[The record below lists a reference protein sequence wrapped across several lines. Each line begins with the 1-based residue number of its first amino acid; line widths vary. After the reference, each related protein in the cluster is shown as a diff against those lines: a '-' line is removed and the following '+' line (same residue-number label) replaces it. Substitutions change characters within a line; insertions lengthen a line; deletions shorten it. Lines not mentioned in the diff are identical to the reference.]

1 MSKELVDALDAL
13 EAERGIDRSVVVEAL
28 ENALKAAYKK
38 QYNAAQNVEAT
49 FDDKKGTMTIKQVKE
64 VVPDDEFEDD
74 DTQIPLTKALEIN
87 KAYEPGDEIRFD
99 VTPKNFGRMAAQAAK
114 QVIVQKMREATREA
128 VYNRF
133 QDYEDEIITG
143 EVERQD
149 RRFLYVMLAGDQE
162 AVMAPG
168 DQMPNEHYRMHDR
181 IKVLMTK
188 VDNSLKG
195 PQIFVSRTAPDL
207 VKRLFEQEVPE
218 VYDGTVEIVSIARE
232 AGDRSK
238 IAVYTHDPDLDPVG
252 ALVGQRGSRVQSVV
266 NELGGEHMDIV
277 EWVEDEAQ
285 YIANALNPAEVTDVI
300 FDPDND
306 RAVTVIVPDDQLSLA
321 IGKKGQNAR
330 LAARLTG
337 FKVDIKSE
345 SEADEFLN
353 NMAEEGQEI
362 ADEVAETDEL
372 ADEVA
377 DAEELAVDEAD
388 LAEAELDQEEAED
401 AADQDDANEAES
413 EHKDVDA

>member
-1 MSKELVDALDAL
+1 MSKELVQALDAL
-13 EAERGIDRSVVVEAL
+13 EQERGIDREVVVEAL

-49 FDDKKGTMTIKQVKE
+49 FDDKKGQMTIKQVKL
-64 VVPDDEFEDD
+64 VVLDD
-74 DTQIPLTKALEIN
+74 DLVDPDTEIPLTEALEIN

-99 VTPKNFGRMAAQAAK
+99 VTPKDFGRMAAQAAK
-114 QVIVQKMREATREA
+114 QVIVQKMREATRQA
-128 VYNRF
+128 IYDKY
-133 QDYEDEIITG
+133 QDYQDEIITG

-149 RRFLYVMLAGDQE
+149 NRFLYVMLPGKQE
-162 AVMAPG
+162 AVMTQG
-168 DQMPNEHYRMHDR
+168 DQMPNETYRMRDR
-181 IKVLMTK
+181 IKVLVNK

-238 IAVYTHDPDLDPVG
+238 IAVYTHDADLDPVG
-252 ALVGQRGSRVQSVV
+252 ALVGQRGARVQAVV
-266 NELGGEHMDIV
+266 TELGGEHMDIV

-300 FDPDND
+300 FDANNEQS
-306 RAVTVIVPDDQLSLA
+306 VTVIVPDDQLSLA

-337 FKVDIKSE
+337 FKIDIKAE
-345 SEADEFLN
+345 SEARD
-353 NMAEEGQEI
+353 
-362 ADEVAETDEL
+362 
-372 ADEVA
+372 
-377 DAEELAVDEAD
+377 LAVEK
-388 LAEAELDQEEAED
+388 AEANETADTADQAMVEETQALVEPADDNQAATDQED
-401 AADQDDANEAES
+401 
-413 EHKDVDA
+413 

>member
-1 MSKELVDALDAL
+1 MSKELVQALDAL
-13 EAERGIDRSVVVEAL
+13 EQERGIDREVVVEAL

-49 FDDKKGTMTIKQVKE
+49 FDDKKGQMTIKQVKL
-64 VVPDDEFEDD
+64 VVLDEDLVDPDTE
-74 DTQIPLTKALEIN
+74 IPLTEALEIN

-99 VTPKNFGRMAAQAAK
+99 VTPKDFGRMAAQAAK
-114 QVIVQKMREATREA
+114 QVIVQKMREATRQA
-128 VYNRF
+128 IYDKY
-133 QDYEDEIITG
+133 QDYQDEIITG

-149 RRFLYVMLAGDQE
+149 SRFLYVMLPGKQE
-162 AVMAPG
+162 AVMTQG
-168 DQMPNEHYRMHDR
+168 DQMPNETYRMRDR
-181 IKVLMTK
+181 IKVLVNK

-238 IAVYTHDPDLDPVG
+238 IAVYTHDADLDPVG
-252 ALVGQRGSRVQSVV
+252 ALVGQRGARVQAVV
-266 NELGGEHMDIV
+266 TELGGEHMDIV

-300 FDPDND
+300 FDANNEQS
-306 RAVTVIVPDDQLSLA
+306 VTVIVPDDQLSLA

-337 FKVDIKSE
+337 FKIDIKAE
-345 SEADEFLN
+345 SEAHD
-353 NMAEEGQEI
+353 
-362 ADEVAETDEL
+362 
-372 ADEVA
+372 
-377 DAEELAVDEAD
+377 LAVER
-388 LAEAELDQEEAED
+388 AEANETADGGDQSVVEETQAPVEPADDNQAATDQED
-401 AADQDDANEAES
+401 
-413 EHKDVDA
+413 

>member
-1 MSKELVDALDAL
+1 MSKELVQALDAL
-13 EAERGIDRSVVVEAL
+13 EQERGIDREVVVEAL

-49 FDDKKGTMTIKQVKE
+49 FDDKKGQMTIKQVKL
-64 VVPDDEFEDD
+64 VVLDD
-74 DTQIPLTKALEIN
+74 DLVDPDTEIPLTEALEIN

-99 VTPKNFGRMAAQAAK
+99 VTPKDFGRMAAQAAK
-114 QVIVQKMREATREA
+114 QVIVQKMREATRQA
-128 VYNRF
+128 IYDKYK
-133 QDYEDEIITG
+133 DYQDEIITG

-149 RRFLYVMLAGDQE
+149 NRFLYVMLPGKQE
-162 AVMAPG
+162 AVMTQG
-168 DQMPNEHYRMHDR
+168 DQMPNETYRMRDR
-181 IKVLMTK
+181 IKVLVNK

-238 IAVYTHDPDLDPVG
+238 IAVYTHDADLDPVG
-252 ALVGQRGSRVQSVV
+252 ALVGQRGARVQAVV
-266 NELGGEHMDIV
+266 TELGGEHMDIV

-300 FDPDND
+300 FDANNEQS
-306 RAVTVIVPDDQLSLA
+306 VTVIVPDDQLSLA

-337 FKVDIKSE
+337 FKIDIK
-345 SEADEFLN
+345 
-353 NMAEEGQEI
+353 
-362 ADEVAETDEL
+362 
-372 ADEVA
+372 
-377 DAEELAVDEAD
+377 
-388 LAEAELDQEEAED
+388 
-401 AADQDDANEAES
+401 AES
-413 EHKDVDA
+413 EVRDLAVEKAEANETSDTADQVVIKEAQAPVEPADDNQAATDQED

>member
-1 MSKELVDALDAL
+1 MSKELVQALDAL
-13 EAERGIDRSVVVEAL
+13 EQERGIDREVVVEAL

-49 FDDKKGTMTIKQVKE
+49 FDDKKGQMTIKQVKL
-64 VVPDDEFEDD
+64 VVLDD
-74 DTQIPLTKALEIN
+74 DLVDPDTEIPLTEALEIN

-99 VTPKNFGRMAAQAAK
+99 VTPKDFGRMAAQAAK
-114 QVIVQKMREATREA
+114 QVIVQKMREATRQA
-128 VYNRF
+128 IYDKY
-133 QDYEDEIITG
+133 QDYQDEIITG

-149 RRFLYVMLAGDQE
+149 NRFLYVMLPGKQE
-162 AVMAPG
+162 AVMTQG
-168 DQMPNEHYRMHDR
+168 DQMPNETYRMRDR
-181 IKVLMTK
+181 IKVLVNK

-238 IAVYTHDPDLDPVG
+238 IAVYTHDADLDPVG
-252 ALVGQRGSRVQSVV
+252 ALVGQRGARVQAVV
-266 NELGGEHMDIV
+266 TELGGEHMDIV

-300 FDPDND
+300 FDANNEQS
-306 RAVTVIVPDDQLSLA
+306 VTVIVPDDQLSLA

-337 FKVDIKSE
+337 FKIDIKAE
-345 SEADEFLN
+345 SEARDLAVEK
-353 NMAEEGQEI
+353 AEANET
-362 ADEVAETDEL
+362 ADTADQVVIEEAQAPVEL
-372 ADEVA
+372 ADDNQA
-377 DAEELAVDEAD
+377 AT
-388 LAEAELDQEEAED
+388 DQED
-401 AADQDDANEAES
+401 
-413 EHKDVDA
+413 

>member
-1 MSKELVDALDAL
+1 MSKELVQALDAL
-13 EAERGIDRSVVVEAL
+13 EQERGIDREVVVEAL

-49 FDDKKGTMTIKQVKE
+49 FDDKKGQMTIKQVKL
-64 VVPDDEFEDD
+64 VVLDD
-74 DTQIPLTKALEIN
+74 DLVDPDTEIPLTEALEIN

-99 VTPKNFGRMAAQAAK
+99 VTPKDFGRMAAQAAK
-114 QVIVQKMREATREA
+114 QVIVQKMREATRQA
-128 VYNRF
+128 IYDKY
-133 QDYEDEIITG
+133 QDYQDEIITG

-149 RRFLYVMLAGDQE
+149 NRFLYVMLPGKQE
-162 AVMAPG
+162 AVMTQG
-168 DQMPNEHYRMHDR
+168 DQMPNETYRMRDR
-181 IKVLMTK
+181 IKVLVNK

-238 IAVYTHDPDLDPVG
+238 IAVYTHDADLDPVG
-252 ALVGQRGSRVQSVV
+252 ALVGQRGARVQAVV
-266 NELGGEHMDIV
+266 TELGGEHMDIV

-300 FDPDND
+300 FDANNEQS
-306 RAVTVIVPDDQLSLA
+306 VTVIVPDDQLSLA

-337 FKVDIKSE
+337 FKIDIKAE
-345 SEADEFLN
+345 SEARD
-353 NMAEEGQEI
+353 
-362 ADEVAETDEL
+362 
-372 ADEVA
+372 
-377 DAEELAVDEAD
+377 LAVEK
-388 LAEAELDQEEAED
+388 AEANETADTADQVVVEETQAPVEPANDNQAVTDQED
-401 AADQDDANEAES
+401 
-413 EHKDVDA
+413 

>member
-1 MSKELVDALDAL
+1 MSKELVDALNAL
-13 EAERGIDRSVVVEAL
+13 EAERGIDRAVVVEAL

-49 FDDKKGTMTIKQVKE
+49 FDDKKGKMTIKQVKL
-64 VVPDDEFEDD
+64 VVLDEDFVDADLEISLSD
-74 DTQIPLTKALEIN
+74 ALKIN

-99 VTPKNFGRMAAQAAK
+99 VTPKDFGRMAAQAAK
-114 QVIVQKMREATREA
+114 QVIVQKMREAGREA
-128 VYNRF
+128 IYNKF
-133 QDYEDEIITG
+133 QDYENEIITG

-149 RRFLYVMLAGDQE
+149 ARFLYVMLAGQQE

-168 DQMPNEHYRMHDR
+168 DQMPNEHYRMRDR
-181 IKVLMTK
+181 IKVLVTK
-188 VDNSLKG
+188 VDNNLKG

-238 IAVYTHDPDLDPVG
+238 IAVYTHDADLDPVG
-252 ALVGQRGSRVQSVV
+252 ALVGQRGVRVQNVV

-285 YIANALNPAEVTDVI
+285 YIANALNPSEVTDVI
-300 FDPDND
+300 FDQENE
-306 RAVTVIVPDDQLSLA
+306 RVVTVIVPDDQLSLA
-321 IGKKGQNAR
+321 IGKRGQNAR

-337 FKVDIKSE
+337 FKIDIKSE
-345 SEADEFLN
+345 SEAGDLLN
-353 NMAEEGQEI
+353 TSSAP
-362 ADEVAETDEL
+362 EVAE
-372 ADEVA
+372 DEVVSESDTPA
-377 DAEELAVDEAD
+377 DF
-388 LAEAELDQEEAED
+388 
-401 AADQDDANEAES
+401 S
-413 EHKDVDA
+413 

>member
-1 MSKELVDALDAL
+1 MSKELVQALDAL
-13 EAERGIDRSVVVEAL
+13 EEERGIDRAVVVDAL

-49 FDDKKGTMTIKQVKE
+49 FDDKKGKMTIKQVKI
-64 VVPDDEFEDD
+64 VVLDEDLLDPDTE
-74 DTQIPLTKALEIN
+74 ISLTEALVIN

-99 VTPKNFGRMAAQAAK
+99 VTPKDFGRMAAQAAK
-114 QVIVQKMREATREA
+114 QVIVQKMREASRQA
-128 VYNRF
+128 IYDKY
-133 QDYEDEIITG
+133 QDYQDEIITG

-149 RRFLYVMLAGDQE
+149 SRFLYVMLPGKQE
-162 AVMAPG
+162 AVMTPA
-168 DQMPNEHYRMHDR
+168 DQMPTEQYQMRDR
-181 IKVLMTK
+181 IKVLVNK
-188 VDNSLKG
+188 VENSLKG

-238 IAVYTHDPDLDPVG
+238 IAVYTHDGDLDPVG
-252 ALVGQRGSRVQSVV
+252 ALVGQRGARVQSVV
-266 NELGGEHMDIV
+266 TELGGEHMDIV

-300 FDPDND
+300 FDPANEQS
-306 RAVTVIVPDDQLSLA
+306 VTVIVPDDQLSLA

-337 FKVDIKSE
+337 FKIDIKAE
-345 SEADEFLN
+345 SEASKL
-353 NMAEEGQEI
+353 AEE
-362 ADEVAETDEL
+362 APVVETDQ
-372 ADEVA
+372 EVV
-377 DAEELAVDEAD
+377 LDEAID
-388 LAEAELDQEEAED
+388 PAATEATEQTPTTEQED
-401 AADQDDANEAES
+401 
-413 EHKDVDA
+413 

>member
-1 MSKELVDALDAL
+1 
-13 EAERGIDRSVVVEAL
+13 
-28 ENALKAAYKK
+28 
-38 QYNAAQNVEAT
+38 
-49 FDDKKGTMTIKQVKE
+49 MTIKQVKI
-64 VVPDDEFEDD
+64 VVLDEDLEDPDVE
-74 DTQIPLTKALEIN
+74 IPLTEALVIN

-99 VTPKNFGRMAAQAAK
+99 VTPKDFGRMAAQAAK
-114 QVIVQKMREATREA
+114 QVIVQKMREAGREA
-128 VYNRF
+128 VYNKF
-133 QDYEDEIITG
+133 QDYENEIITG

-149 RRFLYVMLAGDQE
+149 RRFLYVMLPGNQE
-162 AVMAPG
+162 AVMAPT

-181 IKVLMTK
+181 IKVLVTK
-188 VDNSLKG
+188 VDNSPKG

-238 IAVYTHDPDLDPVG
+238 IAVYTHDSDLDPVG
-252 ALVGQRGSRVQSVV
+252 ALVGQRGVRVQNVV

-285 YIANALNPAEVTDVI
+285 YIANALNPSEVTDVI
-300 FDPDND
+300 FDPEND

-345 SEADEFLN
+345 SEAGDLLN
-353 NMAEEGQEI
+353 ATATETPIVAEE
-362 ADEVAETDEL
+362 
-372 ADEVA
+372 
-377 DAEELAVDEAD
+377 VDEI
-388 LAEAELDQEEAED
+388 
-401 AADQDDANEAES
+401 
-413 EHKDVDA
+413 DVDGSTDLN

>member
-1 MSKELVDALDAL
+1 MSKELVDALNAL
-13 EAERGIDRSVVVEAL
+13 EAERGIDRTVVVEAL

-49 FDDKKGTMTIKQVKE
+49 FDDKKGKMTIKQVKL
-64 VVPDDEFEDD
+64 VVLDEDFVDADLEISLSD
-74 DTQIPLTKALEIN
+74 ALKIN

-99 VTPKNFGRMAAQAAK
+99 VTPKDFGRMAAQAAK
-114 QVIVQKMREATREA
+114 QVIVQKMREAGREA
-128 VYNRF
+128 IYNKF
-133 QDYEDEIITG
+133 QDYENEIITG

-149 RRFLYVMLAGDQE
+149 ARFLYVMLAGQQE

-168 DQMPNEHYRMHDR
+168 DQMPNEHYRMRDR
-181 IKVLMTK
+181 IKVLVTK
-188 VDNSLKG
+188 VDNNLKG

-238 IAVYTHDPDLDPVG
+238 IAVYTHDADLDPVG
-252 ALVGQRGSRVQSVV
+252 ALVGQRGVRVQNVV

-285 YIANALNPAEVTDVI
+285 YIANALNPSEVTDVI
-300 FDPDND
+300 FDQENE
-306 RAVTVIVPDDQLSLA
+306 RVVTVIVPDDQLSLA
-321 IGKKGQNAR
+321 IGKRGQNAR

-337 FKVDIKSE
+337 FKIDIKSE
-345 SEADEFLN
+345 SEAGDLLK
-353 NMAEEGQEI
+353 ASAAPEI
-362 ADEVAETDEL
+362 AEDEVVSESDTP
-372 ADEVA
+372 ADF
-377 DAEELAVDEAD
+377 
-388 LAEAELDQEEAED
+388 
-401 AADQDDANEAES
+401 S
-413 EHKDVDA
+413 

>member
-1 MSKELVDALDAL
+1 MSKELVQALDAL
-13 EAERGIDRSVVVEAL
+13 EQERGIDREVVVEAL

-49 FDDKKGTMTIKQVKE
+49 FDDKKGQMTIKQVKL
-64 VVPDDEFEDD
+64 VVLDEDLVDPDTE
-74 DTQIPLTKALEIN
+74 IPLTEALEIN

-99 VTPKNFGRMAAQAAK
+99 VTPKDFGRMAAQAAK
-114 QVIVQKMREATREA
+114 QVIVQKMREATRQA
-128 VYNRF
+128 IYDKY
-133 QDYEDEIITG
+133 QDYQDEIITG

-149 RRFLYVMLAGDQE
+149 SRFLYVMLPGKQE
-162 AVMAPG
+162 AVMTQG
-168 DQMPNEHYRMHDR
+168 DQMPNETYRMRDR
-181 IKVLMTK
+181 IKVLVNK
-188 VDNSLKG
+188 VDNYNSLKG

-238 IAVYTHDPDLDPVG
+238 IAVYTHDADLDPVG
-252 ALVGQRGSRVQSVV
+252 ALVGQRGARVQAVV
-266 NELGGEHMDIV
+266 TELGGEHMDIV

-300 FDPDND
+300 FDANNEQS
-306 RAVTVIVPDDQLSLA
+306 VTVIVPDDQLSLA

-337 FKVDIKSE
+337 FKIDIKAE
-345 SEADEFLN
+345 SEAHD
-353 NMAEEGQEI
+353 
-362 ADEVAETDEL
+362 
-372 ADEVA
+372 
-377 DAEELAVDEAD
+377 LAVER
-388 LAEAELDQEEAED
+388 AEANETADGGDQSVVEETQAPVEPADDNQAATDQED
-401 AADQDDANEAES
+401 
-413 EHKDVDA
+413 